1 MITRSKLFSL
11 FFFFHIL
18 FAAGCTDFYDDKPW
32 WSAIPAE
39 SPLVIL
45 YHGTDF
51 STALQERKSLFFE
64 EVSDINMETAAAV
77 ADRHSGSLS
86 LNAVALIP
94 FGSHQL
100 QPLFILED
108 PGHGIGNISARFR
121 KTFAENSYRFEKHT
135 VHIMHLEGRQLFAAQ
150 AGNRVLMSPGSAAV
164 EKGLLA
170 YTGRQPGLAIRE
182 EQLAS
187 GNFLLQTSALDN
199 WIKLLGAPRYLPRFF
214 GLFEGTGPAVL
225 QVSSERYNDP
235 LHDHNITGTFPVN
248 RREAS
253 SFVSNFTSDPAPFD
267 LDRYV
272 PVDAAF
278 FAVYHLDALTPGQI
292 DVQPTSRLDSMLLR
306 NPSRSAEI
314 LQTLAPPAAFAAFE
328 ASGFLTR
335 GEHMYL
341 RRLDDPSGFSRI
353 LRELEQDGFIEIS
366 NDLYYINSTLL
377 GQMLGGSHSRLT
389 DFYVMRSANAAIITK
404 RSGLA
409 RRIDQDRRRRAVFY
423 YDDAYM
429 AARQRHP
436 ETISVWMYSR
446 TNPLMNYLEP
456 MLNPVNHARY
466 LSTLLDVGT
475 LSLVRR
481 GDHMSLQM
489 DTYFS
494 EDRSDPVRELWVYDL
509 DGGRITG
516 RPVLANIGGG
526 SRDELVVATDRNQ
539 IIGIAADGTGFLET
553 STGNDRPV
561 GTPVVYDWY
570 SNNQHAI
577 LIAAGNKIYAWNAR
591 GFPLPNFPV
600 SLDERITTPLVLADI
615 TRNGRP
621 EMIVATA
628 DRKIHVLDQRGLNI
642 QGWPQDMNVEAS
654 HKPVFHSFM
663 GDHLLWVTAGNGLFA
678 FSPRGNLRDDFPIF
692 IDSDFGPLTFHGNHI
707 LAGAADGHLY
717 AIGIEPFFADTL
729 VADMNN
735 AGLSVGSMQNAR
747 ASNVSLHDG
756 GISTVS
762 LQDGRPPSGSSQTE
776 NNRGSMKIRRV
787 YIGNSPVI
795 NAPIV
800 QTLAIQHGS
809 GSRIRERMI
818 AVQNLNGNIFL
829 LNEAGQLRM
838 TRNMGQQ
845 AADYDNLL
853 ITDVNGDG
861 ITDIAAL
868 SSTGRLYAWQIESGE
883 EVANIPS
890 ASMRYPLVADLLA
903 NGEREL
909 IGQTR
914 NGLSCWSFRK
924 P

>member
-1 MITRSKLFSL
+1 MITRSKLYLL
-11 FFFFHIL
+11 FFFSHIL
-18 FAAGCTDFYDDKPW
+18 IAAGCSDMFDDKPW
-32 WSAIPAE
+32 WAAIPAE

-45 YHGTDF
+45 YHGSDL
-51 STALQERKSLFFE
+51 STALQERRSLFFG
-64 EVSDINMETAAAV
+64 EVSDVNMETAAAV
-77 ADRHSGSLS
+77 AEHKPGSLP

-94 FGSHQL
+94 FGPHQF

-108 PGHGIGNISARFR
+108 PGYGIGALSSRFR
-121 KTFAENSYRFEKHT
+121 EAFAENSYRFEKHT
-135 VHIMHLEGRQLFAAQ
+135 VHIIHIDGRKLFAAQ
-150 AGNRVLMSPGSAAV
+150 AGKWIVMSSGSAAV

-170 YTGRQPGLAIRE
+170 YTGRQPGITIQR
-182 EQLAS
+182 EQLDS
-187 GNFLLQTSALDN
+187 GNYLLHTSALSN
-199 WIKLLGAPRYLPRFF
+199 WVKLLGAPRYLPRFSE
-214 GLFEGTGPAVL
+214 LFEGAGPAVL
-225 QVSSERYNDP
+225 QVSSGLYNDP
-235 LHDHNITGTFPVN
+235 LHDHNITGTIPVN
-248 RREAS
+248 RGEAS
-253 SFVSNFTSDPAPFD
+253 SFLSNFTSEPAPFD
-267 LDRYV
+267 LDRYI

-278 FAVYHLDALTPGQI
+278 FAVFHQEAITPGLTGA
-292 DVQPTSRLDSMLLR
+292 QPSSRLDSMLLR

-314 LQTLAPPAAFAAFE
+314 LQTLAPATAFAAFE

-341 RRLDDPSGFSRI
+341 RRLDNPSGFSRT

-366 NDLYYINSTLL
+366 NNVYYVNSTLL
-377 GQMLGGSHSRLT
+377 GHMLGGPHSRLT
-389 DFYVMRSANAAIITK
+389 DFYLMRSADAAIITK

-409 RRIDQDRRRRAVFY
+409 SRIDQDRRRRAVFF
-423 YDDAYM
+423 YDDDYM

-436 ETISVWMYSR
+436 ESVSVWMYSR
-446 TNPLMNYLEP
+446 TRPLMNYLEP
-456 MLNPVNHARY
+456 LLNPINHARY

-475 LSLVRR
+475 ISLARN
-481 GDHMSLQM
+481 GDRMSLQM

-494 EDRSDPVRELWVYDL
+494 EDRTDPFRELWVYDL

-526 SRDELVVATDRNQ
+526 ARDELVVATDRNQ
-539 IIGIAADGTGFLET
+539 VIGIAADGTGFLNA
-553 STGNDRPV
+553 STDNDRPL

-570 SNNQHAI
+570 SNNQYAI

-628 DRKIHVLDQRGLNI
+628 DRKIHILDQRGLNI

-663 GDHLLWVTAGNGLFA
+663 GDHSLWVTAGNGLFA

-729 VADMNN
+729 VADFSN
-735 AGLSVGSMQNAR
+735 AERSSGPGTAAGSLSQALQDAGSPP
-747 ASNVSLHDG
+747 G
-756 GISTVS
+756 S
-762 LQDGRPPSGSSQTE
+762 LQDRES
-776 NNRGSMKIRRV
+776 RGSMKIRRV

-809 GSRIRERMI
+809 GNRIRERMI

-861 ITDIAAL
+861 RTDIAAL

-890 ASMRYPLVADLLA
+890 ASMRYPVVADLLA

-914 NGLSCWSFRK
+914 SGLSCWTFRR